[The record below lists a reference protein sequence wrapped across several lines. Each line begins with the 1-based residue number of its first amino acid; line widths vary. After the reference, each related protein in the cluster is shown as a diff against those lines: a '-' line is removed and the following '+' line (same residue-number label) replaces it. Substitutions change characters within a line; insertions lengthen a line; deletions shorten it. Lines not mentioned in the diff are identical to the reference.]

1 MAVSTTLPAG
11 TSTSGLVTFTIKI
24 GGEAIS
30 KVYGVFSII
39 VVKEINKIPLAN
51 IVILD
56 GSASKRDFE
65 ASNQDLFIPG
75 QEIEIL
81 SGNVTKEST
90 IFKGIIIKHGIKI
103 RNNGVSMLI
112 LDCRDKSVKLT
123 IGPKSKYFVNKKDSE
138 AIEEVISA
146 YDGLQ
151 YEIQPTTLKHKDLV
165 QFGSTDW
172 DFILSRVEVN
182 GKVCIVD
189 DGKINV
195 KSPSLDG
202 DAVKTLTYGDSILDF
217 DATIDARYQYQ
228 AVKAFAWDPSTQDL
242 LEVDAEDP
250 AIDGNGNLTPADLSA
265 VIGLDHL
272 SLTHTGML
280 EQEELQAWADAQFLK
295 NQLAKTRGRVR
306 FMGSTKVKPG
316 DLIELEGLGD
326 RMNGKVYVSGIRHE
340 ISNGTWK
347 TDAQFGLSPDWFT
360 QTYPVSQLPAT
371 GILPAIQGLQIGIV
385 SQLKDDPDSE
395 DRILVKVP
403 VISNTEQGIW
413 SRIACLDAGDKRGS
427 FFRPEIG
434 DEVVV
439 GFLNNDPRDAIV
451 LGAMNSS
458 KKPCPVPATDENNEK
473 GYVSRSAMKLT
484 FNDDKKSIKLETPA
498 GKSIL
503 MDEDAGLIKL
513 EDENGNKITLNS
525 DGITIESKKKI
536 TLKTTDDIE
545 VQGKDIKHSAQ
556 ASFKADGTAGIE
568 LTSSAIA
575 KLKGSLVQIN

>member
-1 MAVSTTLPAG
+1 MAVSTTLPSG

-24 GGEAIS
+24 GGVAIS
-30 KVYGVFSII
+30 KVYGVFSI
-39 VVKEINKIPLAN
+39 VVLKEINKIPLAN
-51 IVILD
+51 IVIQD
-56 GSASKRDFE
+56 GSASGRDFE
-65 ASNQDLFIPG
+65 VSDQDLFIPG
-75 QEIEIL
+75 KEIEIL
-81 SGNVTKEST
+81 SGNVSKQST

-103 RNNGVSMLI
+103 RNNGASML
-112 LDCRDKSVKLT
+112 LVECKDKSVKLT
-123 IGPKSKYFVNKKDSE
+123 VGPKSKYFVGKKDSE
-138 AIEEVISA
+138 AIKDVIDT
-146 YDGLQ
+146 YGLKN
-151 YEIQPTTLKHKDLV
+151 EIEATTLEHKDLV
-165 QFGSTDW
+165 QFNSTDW
-172 DFILSRVEVN
+172 DFILSRLEVN

-202 DAVKTLTYGDSILDF
+202 DAVKILTYGDTILDF
-217 DATIDARYQYQ
+217 DATIDARDQYQ
-228 AVKAFAWDPSTQDL
+228 AVKAYAWDPSTQDL
-242 LEVDAEDP
+242 LEADAQDP
-250 AIDGNGNLTPADLSA
+250 DIEGNGNLTLADLSA

-280 EQEELQAWADAQFLK
+280 EQEELQAWADAQLLK
-295 NQLAKTRGRVR
+295 NQLAKTRGRVG
-306 FMGSTKVKPG
+306 FMGSTDVKTG
-316 DLIELEGLGD
+316 DVIQLEGLGD

-347 TDAQFGLSPDWFT
+347 TDAQFGLSPNWFT

-371 GILPAIQGLQIGIV
+371 GILPGIQGLQIGIV
-385 SQLKDDPDSE
+385 SQLHGDPDSE

-413 SRIACLDAGDKRGS
+413 SRIACLDAGNKRGS
-427 FFRPEIG
+427 YFRPEIG

-439 GFLNNDPRDAIV
+439 GFLNNDPRQAII
-451 LGAMNSS
+451 LGAMNSRKNPS
-458 KKPCPVPATDENNEK
+458 PVTATDANDEK
-473 GYVSRSAMKLT
+473 GYVSRSAMKLN
-484 FNDDKKSIKLETPA
+484 FNDNKKSITLSTPK

-503 MDEDAGLIKL
+503 MDENAGSIKL

-536 TLKTTDDIE
+536 TLKTTDDID
-545 VQGKDIKHSAQ
+545 VQGMDISHSAQ
-556 ASFKADGTAGIE
+556 GSFKAVGTAGIE